1 VAGAEKLL
9 KSEINKESNSALIE
23 EIASEL

>member
-9 KSEINKESNSALIE
+9 KAEINKESNSALID
-23 EIASEL
+23 EIANEL